1 MIYLINNVYLSP
13 DKLINVRPGDDS
25 IIVSTDLPGSS
36 FHVASFFSTLQ
47 DSKFKEP
54 KAIVKSFDELL
65 AVFGG
70 EKQRFV
76 DFLLARRENRLVI
89 ICDENTMLTL
99 ALETLKS
106 ILPNATASTAVQML
120 KYMYLPYFYLY
131 DSKIIN
137 DFAQPG
143 YRQIY
148 LNMLA
153 RQEEVVLRWNT
164 MKAWK
169 LDTKKRQL
177 IHQTASIEMQTA
189 TFFASSSWAYA
200 REYKRK
206 VVAFAKRNLL
216 GMLFADLRQK
226 LVAGLVDVDVVVADI
241 DLLDTTALDQISNH
255 PTLKFLV
262 DPAFTP
268 TNWMSALEQYDID
281 AIYDLYA
288 KYAPGVNPSQ
298 YSELRRL
305 CKLAQS
311 NTLSFDDILTYE
323 MQSTCGRK
331 LLGTDFTKKDIVN
344 IYMLDFFFDLY
355 KNNQQDKLR
364 EFSLESLSKR

>member
-25 IIVSTDLPGSS
+25 IIVSADLPGSS
-36 FHVASFFSTLQ
+36 FHIASFFSTLQ
-47 DSKFKEP
+47 KSTFKEP
-54 KAIVKSFDELL
+54 KAIVKSFDDLL
-65 AVFGG
+65 VAFGG
-70 EKQRFV
+70 KQRFV
-76 DFLLARRENRLVI
+76 DFLLTQRENRLVI
-89 ICDENTMLTL
+89 ICDEDTMLTL
-99 ALETLKS
+99 ALETLKT
-106 ILPNATASTAVQML
+106 ILPNATASTAAQLL

-131 DSKIIN
+131 DSKIMN
-137 DFAQPG
+137 DSAQPG

-148 LNMLA
+148 LNMLT
-153 RQEEVVLRWNT
+153 RQEEIALRWNT
-164 MKAWK
+164 LKAWK
-169 LDTKKRQL
+169 LDTKKRQT

-189 TFFASSSWAYA
+189 TFFANPSWAHA

-206 VVAFAKRNLL
+206 IVAFAKRNLL

-226 LVAGLVDVDVVVADI
+226 LVAGFVDVDVIVSDVDP
-241 DLLDTTALDQISNH
+241 LDATALDQISNH
-255 PTLKFLV
+255 PILKFLV
-262 DPAFTP
+262 DPMFTP

-311 NTLSFDDILTYE
+311 NTLSFDDILAHE
-323 MQSTCGRK
+323 IQSVCGRK

-364 EFSLESLSKR
+364 EFSLESLPKR